1 MTTPVR
7 IAAQTGSCAAVPE
20 RLLMTTSYRERLK
33 ILETRCSSFAMEL
46 LHDLQD
52 HPKFPELV
60 SNLEQID
67 GMLFRV
73 DIERAFYE
81 LTKE

>member
-1 MTTPVR
+1 
-7 IAAQTGSCAAVPE
+7 
-20 RLLMTTSYRERLK
+20 MTTSYRERLK
-33 ILETRCSSFAMEL
+33 ILETRCSRFAVEL
-46 LHDLQD
+46 LRDLED
-52 HPKFPELV
+52 HPTFPELV